1 MSLGFQRRVTSF
13 LGKEKLQKLEGLLEV
28 HYRDEVDA
36 VMRGQT
42 TAADLF
48 RESRSRCSDMTSG
61 LQLRDE
67 LSTAN

>member
-1 MSLGFQRRVTSF
+1 MSLGFGRWVTSF
-13 LGKEKLQKLEGLLEV
+13 SGKEKLQKQEGPLEV

-36 VMRGQT
+36 VIRRQT

-48 RESRSRCSDMTSG
+48 HKSRSRCSDMTSG
-61 LQLRDE
+61 FQLLDE